1 MLYIVATPIG
11 NLQDITLRAIET
23 LKQVDLVAAEDT
35 RVTGIL
41 LKHFGIDSKLISF
54 HSHSNEK
61 KLFEIIDIL
70 KEGKTVALVSD
81 AGTPGIS
88 DPSFKLITE
97 CIRQGIEVMPIPG
110 VSALV
115 TALSVSGAPIDK
127 FTYLGFLPMKK
138 GRQTVL
144 KSMANEPRTMVVY
157 ESVHRINKT
166 LSELREFLGNR
177 YICVGREMTKMFE
190 EYYKGT
196 IDQAIEHFT
205 QKTPKGEFTLVI
217 APEGYNLAPSPH
229 ENEK

>member
-196 IDQAIEHFT
+196 IDQAIEHFK

-217 APEGYNLAPSPH
+217 APEGYNLAPNPH
-229 ENEK
+229 ENEQ

>member
-23 LKQVDLVAAEDT
+23 LNKVDFVAAEDT

-41 LKHFGIDSKLISF
+41 LKHFQIDSKQISF
-54 HSHSNEK
+54 HSHSNDK
-61 KLFEIIDIL
+61 KLFEIVDLIKAGND
-70 KEGKTVALVSD
+70 VALVSD

-97 CIRQGIEVMPIPG
+97 CIRQGIEVVPIPG

-127 FTYLGFLPMKK
+127 FTYLGFLPLKK

-144 KSMANEPRTMVVY
+144 KSMAAEPRTMVIY

-177 YICVGREMTKMFE
+177 YVCVGREMTKMFE

-196 IDQAIEHFT
+196 LDEAVAHF
-205 QKTPKGEFTLVI
+205 KGKVPKGEFTIVI
-217 APEGYNLAPSPH
+217 APEGYNLAH
-229 ENEK
+229 NAND